1 MLNNKSILKLI
12 LILAITASL
21 GNIFDATTTY
31 FALQKGHI
39 EGNPFMKYII
49 DNFGFTISLII
60 KLTFIYIILP
70 IKYCPMYYY
79 INSIMKNK
87 NAKIKI
93 FIIALMII
101 VYLILNYYFW
111 KVSFSNLEYIIS

>member
-21 GNIFDATTTY
+21 GNIFDAATTY

-39 EGNPFMKYII
+39 ESNPFMKYII
-49 DNFGFTISLII
+49 DNFGFTISFII
-60 KLTFIYIILP
+60 KLAFIYIILP
-70 IKYCPMYYY
+70 IKYFPMYYY
-79 INSIMKNK
+79 FESIMKIK
-87 NAKIKI
+87 NIKIKI
-93 FIIALMII
+93 FTITLMIT

-111 KVSFSNLEYIIS
+111 NVSFGNLRFIVS